1 MRSQV
6 SGFSFFSF
14 FPISSRSLKRDYD
27 AFSAISFYIAHIE
40 PTGFLKSHRWH
51 MDRKVKMG
59 LDCNSTEATQVER
72 GDSTWV
78 LERFVEADLP

>member
-1 MRSQV
+1 
-6 SGFSFFSF
+6 
-14 FPISSRSLKRDYD
+14 
-27 AFSAISFYIAHIE
+27 
-40 PTGFLKSHRWH
+40 